1 MKKAILAAVA
11 MGALLAV
18 ASTANAEPTKGGAG
32 EQAAE
37 ALAQQIVTAAKGA
50 EANDQGQGK
59 STEAVEADIEAAV
72 LATIRDSAASPD
84 VVAKAIALARKT
96 PGLDQPIEV
105 ALGDALQLALGA
117 TLPGPGSNGRGRG
130 GPPFG
135 NGNGGGGGGGGSGYR
150 GNGNGN
156 GNGH

>member
-1 MKKAILAAVA
+1 MKNAFFAAAA

-18 ASTANAEPTKGGAG
+18 AASANAAPTKGGVG
-32 EQAAE
+32 EQAAQ
-37 ALAQQIVTAAKGA
+37 ALAQQILTAAKAA
-50 EANDQGQGK
+50 EAADQGQGK
-59 STEAVEADIEAAV
+59 SNEAVEADIEAAV
-72 LATIRDSAASPD
+72 LATVRDSAASPD

-96 PGLDQPIEV
+96 PGVDQQTEV

-117 TLPGPGSNGRGRG
+117 TLPGPGSNGRGHG
-130 GPPFG
+130 SPPFG

-156 GNGH
+156 SQ